1 MSVLGYNIAMT
12 KLTTKSLE
20 GISSKMESMDKES
33 IRYRILNSAKN
44 FKTSWIDLG
53 QSLYSVWKEKL
64 YKEWGY
70 MTFEAYT
77 AKEIGIKKPTA
88 MKLLKSYYFLERE
101 EPAYLRKEGADAL
114 SAAAA
119 PSYESVN
126 VLRLARDSKKLDGV
140 DYAALKKDVFG
151 MGKDA
156 QDVRK
161 SLTGIMKQREELD
174 PDEAREKKR
183 LATLRRSISTL
194 KSLKRDLEISKMLPA
209 AVIRD
214 LSSLIVKIESEIT

>member
-1 MSVLGYNIAMT
+1 MT
-12 KLTTKSLE
+12 KLTTKSLD
-20 GISSKMESMDKES
+20 GIASRMENIDKES
-33 IRYRILNSAKN
+33 IRYRILSSAKN

-53 QSLYSVWKEKL
+53 QSLYSVWKDKL
-64 YKEWGY
+64 YKDWGY

-88 MKLLKSYYFLERE
+88 MKLLKSYYFLEKE
-101 EPAYLRKEGADAL
+101 EPAYLHKED
-114 SAAAA
+114 SDTVSVAAV
-119 PSYESVN
+119 PGYESVN
-126 VLRLARDSKKLDGV
+126 VLRLAREGKKLDGV

-161 SLTGIMKQREELD
+161 SLTGIMRQREELD

-183 LATLRRSISTL
+183 LSTL
-194 KSLKRDLEISKMLPA
+194 KRFLATMKSLKRDLEVSKMLPA
-209 AVIRD
+209 AVIKD
-214 LSSLIVKIESEIT
+214 LSVLITKIESEIT

>member
-1 MSVLGYNIAMT
+1 MT

-20 GISSKMESMDKES
+20 GISHKMEGVEEGS
-33 IRYRILNSAKN
+33 IRYRILQSAKN

-53 QSLYSVWKEKL
+53 QSLYAAWKDKL

-101 EPAYLRKEGADAL
+101 EPVYLQKERSGDSKAV
-114 SAAAA
+114 SM

-126 VLRLARDSKKLDGV
+126 LLRLAKDNKKLDGI
-140 DYAALKKDVFG
+140 DYAALKKDVFEV
-151 MGKDA
+151 GKDA
-156 QDVRK
+156 GDVRR

-174 PDEAREKKR
+174 PDEARQVKR
-183 LATLRRSISTL
+183 AATIKRFLGTL
-194 KSLKRDLEISKMLPA
+194 KALKRDIETAKMLPA
-209 AVIRD
+209 SVIKD
-214 LSSLIVKIESEIT
+214 ISSIIAKIESETA

>member
-1 MSVLGYNIAMT
+1 MGYNSAMG

-20 GISSKMESMDKES
+20 GITSRMEGIDKDS
-33 IRYRILNSAKN
+33 IRYRILDSAKN
-44 FKTSWIDLG
+44 FKTSWIGLG
-53 QSLYSVWKEKL
+53 QSLYSAWKDKL

-70 MTFEAYT
+70 LTFEAYT

-101 EPAYLRKEGADAL
+101 EPAYLREEG
-114 SAAAA
+114 SAAKA
-119 PSYESVN
+119 PGYESVN
-126 VLRLARDSKKLDGV
+126 VLRLAKESKKVDAA

-151 MGKDA
+151 TGKDV

-161 SLTGIMKQREELD
+161 ALTGIMKQREELD

-183 LATLRRSISTL
+183 TATLKRSLAVL
-194 KSLKRDLEISKMLPA
+194 KSLKRELEASKMLPA
-209 AVIRD
+209 AVLRD
-214 LSSLIVKIESEIT
+214 LSGLIVKIESEIA